1 MAELAKSS
9 AEVRGDRMDF
19 ASARTLGTGKLSSAR
34 EMIEGKAKARD
45 VGRGDLSEA
54 DSDSGDDG
62 SQGSR
67 DNGVRSS
74 VNDRPQGEVLD
85 DPLRRQRILEA
96 ASLFNQA
103 PSSMAASTGTTLG
116 KTVPQVP
123 TSSLG
128 SALARGPDGQPLIPV
143 SRKRRRKGPSQRERR
158 RQRDQGK
165 LHVEGS
171 NGEEE
176 SRGSEESSEESDDD
190 SSISS
195 ASEQGNKHPEIR
207 VPVSAGYT
215 SSSHAKEDDFGG
227 ESSSYSRQ
235 ESLDTDSEDEAVFLE
250 AMRRRGL
257 PLPSEDEEDSDDVA
271 VEGIASNTS
280 PAESPPWH
288 GFASEEDAPLTM
300 SHESSDESSEEETT
314 DEDEEEDATSEGAE
328 RTLSRGRE
336 LNVPSRGSGFK
347 NWARTALDSIYSG
360 NGVGEARTEE
370 GIPLQPVAGL
380 SVKVSDMGAEDG
392 VIRGPLGESEP
403 ASRLSP
409 FAEKHYAEIASSKAV
424 RNVPVQRT
432 SEIIEARLR
441 LPVVQEEDRIVRTI
455 LENQVTV
462 VCGETG
468 SGKTTQVAQMLFER
482 GFGTP
487 GSGE

>member
-1 MAELAKSS
+1 MS
-9 AEVRGDRMDF
+9 
-19 ASARTLGTGKLSSAR
+19 
-34 EMIEGKAKARD
+34 
-45 VGRGDLSEA
+45 
-54 DSDSGDDG
+54 
-62 SQGSR
+62 
-67 DNGVRSS
+67 
-74 VNDRPQGEVLD
+74 P
-85 DPLRRQRILEA
+85 
-96 ASLFNQA
+96 
-103 PSSMAASTGTTLG
+103 
-116 KTVPQVP
+116 
-123 TSSLG
+123 
-128 SALARGPDGQPLIPV
+128 
-143 SRKRRRKGPSQRERR
+143 
-158 RQRDQGK
+158 
-165 LHVEGS
+165 
-171 NGEEE
+171 
-176 SRGSEESSEESDDD
+176 
-190 SSISS
+190 
-195 ASEQGNKHPEIR
+195 
-207 VPVSAGYT
+207 
-215 SSSHAKEDDFGG
+215 SHAKGDDSAG
-227 ESSSYSRQ
+227 ESSSYSDH

-257 PLPSEDEEDSDDVA
+257 PLPSEDEEDSDGVT
-271 VEGIASNTS
+271 VEGTASRTS
-280 PAESPPWH
+280 AAESPPWQ
-288 GFASEEDAPLTM
+288 GFASEEDAPLSM
-300 SHESSDESSEEETT
+300 SHESSDESSEEENS
-314 DEDEEEDATSEGAE
+314 DEDEEEDANSEGAE

-347 NWARTALDSIYSG
+347 DWARTALDSIYSG

-409 FAEKHYAEIASSKAV
+409 FAEKHYAEIASSKTI

-441 LPVVQEEDRIVRTI
+441 LPVVQEEDRIVRTV